1 MLFKSSI
8 WEPVNTDEEYRET
21 LKRRKKFIPVLMLGG
36 AASIAVSLIL
46 MQSGEEKGFL
56 AGLYMGIGCGILGA
70 GAVWFLRI
78 RSLLKDEKK
87 LRMKRLQ
94 EYDERNVQLNL
105 KAHNTAG
112 VILIFTGYVIMLVAG
127 FFSME
132 VFWTVWALVML
143 YFALFITGRIIYGKV
158 M

>member
-46 MQSGEEKGFL
+46 MQSGEEKEFL

-94 EYDERNVQLNL
+94 E
-105 KAHNTAG
+105 
-112 VILIFTGYVIMLVAG
+112 
-127 FFSME
+127 
-132 VFWTVWALVML
+132 
-143 YFALFITGRIIYGKV
+143 
-158 M
+158 

>member
-8 WEPVNTDEEYRET
+8 WGPANTDEEYREI
-21 LKRRKKFIPVLMLGG
+21 LKRRIKLIPVLMLGG
-36 AASIAVSLIL
+36 AASIAVSVIL
-46 MQSGEEKGFL
+46 MQSGEEKDFL
-56 AGLYMGIGCGILGA
+56 AGMYMGIGCGLLGA
-70 GAVWFLRI
+70 STIQFLWI
-78 RSLLKDEKK
+78 RSILKDAKK